1 MRVTLTACSEG
12 FNFIDEYLYIYII
25 SFQDLEYYL
34 LKGDQISKKPT
45 VGDAC

>member
-1 MRVTLTACSEG
+1 MGVTLTPCSEG
-12 FNFIDEYLYIYII
+12 FDFVDDYLYMYII

-34 LKGDQISKKPT
+34 LKEEQISKKPT